1 MEFGS
6 YSTYKIQGIINC
18 VTCAIWTF
26 GLGLEIPALSFE
38 AAVAKIGMVRAD
50 IGS

>member
-6 YSTYKIQGIINC
+6 RCSYRFQGVTDC

-26 GLGLEIPALSFE
+26 GLGLEVPALSFE
-38 AAVAKIGMVRAD
+38 GAVAKIGMRRTD
-50 IGS
+50 R